1 MARIAVRLGPSDP
14 TVLSIGGHSLGYL
27 TDEYDLSLSLTQQAL
42 ALNPNSATALQLGS
56 WARLYAGHP
65 ERAMVHFGRGTR
77 LNPIDT
83 KRFIL
88 DSGLAYACMMLAR
101 YDEAAGW
108 ARKSLASAPHWA
120 FASIP
125 LAGALVMLGRRE
137 EAQVVV
143 GQLLAQNP
151 RYTARRRSFPCEAE
165 RLRIGRIPDGSA
177 WR

>member
-1 MARIAVRLGPSDP
+1 
-14 TVLSIGGHSLGYL
+14 
-27 TDEYDLSLSLTQQAL
+27 
-42 ALNPNSATALQLGS
+42 
-56 WARLYAGHP
+56 
-65 ERAMVHFGRGTR
+65 MVHFGRGTR

-125 LAGALVMLGRRE
+125 LAGALAMLGRRE

-151 RYTARRRSFPCEAE
+151 ATRRAADHSLAKPRDFESGEFRMVQHGDEHGWHSGKHVAAFVLLCVQYRNVSNPSP
-165 RLRIGRIPDGSA
+165 G
-177 WR
+177 